1 MMPRR
6 PMRPMTLVVDPPAE
20 KPRTAFIHERKRRRR
35 KAGRVIRRNAS
46 NRQCRLV
53 HAVPGALLRPET
65 PGAGVLAH
73 RWPWERFEHLIAAA
87 PLSRTRQRGAVAGR
101 GAARGVSGV
110 GGVVGGGGGGG
121 WVGGWVGPQET
132 RGVCRSVSNGMNA
145 PTRNGIE
152 VPK

>member
-35 KAGRVIRRNAS
+35 QAGRVIRRNAS

-87 PLSRTRQRGAVAGR
+87 PLSRTRQRGSLTGRVAVRSLSGSSAGTWLPALDPR
-101 GAARGVSGV
+101 KREASV
-110 GGVVGGGGGGG
+110 G
-121 WVGGWVGPQET
+121 Q
-132 RGVCRSVSNGMNA
+132 
-145 PTRNGIE
+145 
-152 VPK
+152 